1 MRRLAI
7 PGLLIIALAGCGGSG
22 SEESNA
28 ATEAEMLD
36 ENTIN
41 SLLGADIPPEAYP
54 GAGGPTDNELN
65 AIANSDEP
73 DGNQSKASRE
83 EP

>member
-1 MRRLAI
+1 M
-7 PGLLIIALAGCGGSG
+7 ALAGCGGSG

-41 SLLGADIPPEAYP
+41 SLLGADIPPETYP
-54 GAGGPTDNELN
+54 GAGSPSENELN
-65 AIANSDEP
+65 ATVNSDEAG
-73 DGNQSKASRE
+73 GNQSKASRE
-83 EP
+83 QP